1 MTEQFAACG
10 DHQSLNRME
19 FERALEIAREC
30 DECLVEV
37 RT

>member
-1 MTEQFAACG
+1 MTEQFAACE
-10 DHQSLNRME
+10 DHQSLNGME

-30 DECLVEV
+30 DQCMVEA

>member
-10 DHQSLNRME
+10 DHSGLNRVE

-30 DECLVEV
+30 DQCMVEAG
-37 RT
+37 T